1 MSEKKNQ
8 TNKEETGE
16 KLENKFLQRTLHA
29 QPAAATHFSGG
40 TWAFGH

>member
-29 QPAAATHFSGG
+29 QPAGATHFLGG